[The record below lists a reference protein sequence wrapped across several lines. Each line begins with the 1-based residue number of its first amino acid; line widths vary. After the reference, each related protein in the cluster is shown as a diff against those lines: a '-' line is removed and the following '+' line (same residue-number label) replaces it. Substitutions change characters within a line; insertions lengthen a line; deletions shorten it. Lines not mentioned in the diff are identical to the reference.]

1 MRRCCHFHL
10 CLHLRLPDSTLQIL
24 ILTSCC
30 NGGVQ
35 ELTLVT
41 SSSPGVYTG
50 TIKTLKEPFW
60 QIISGESPPRAEV
73 SMSRGDGRLGPLNNG
88 SAVNIT
94 YVDQWPRFV
103 HSVKLQ
109 AVSAGEIELVGW
121 PMLSNMTG
129 LNHTLGLV
137 LHKTFAFNAS
147 QPTNE
152 SRILDLSVR
161 SHSMSCRCRP
171 GTFCAGGDSFFLAS
185 GMKLSCVAHGY
196 LSVISACLLTC
207 LLLVLARCPNPHH
220 HRPMLTLVIP
230 PVCRPCMSVGI

>member
-1 MRRCCHFHL
+1 MRTANRRGRALASWLALTRAIRRCCHLHL
-10 CLHLRLPDSTLQIL
+10 CLHLYLPDSTLPIL
-24 ILTSCC
+24 KLTSCC

-50 TIKTLKEPFW
+50 TIKTLIEAFW
-60 QIISGESPPRAEV
+60 EIVSDESPPMAEV
-73 SMSRGDGRLGPLNNG
+73 SMVRGDGRLGPLNNG
-88 SAVNIT
+88 SKVNIT

-103 HSVKLQ
+103 HSVILQ

-121 PMLSNMTG
+121 PMLTNMTG

-152 SRILDLSVR
+152 SRMLDLTVR
-161 SHSMSCRCRP
+161 SHSMSCRCLP

-185 GMKLSCVAHGY
+185 GTKLSRVAHGY
-196 LSVISACLLTC
+196 LTLISACQ
-207 LLLVLARCPNPHH
+207 VF
-220 HRPMLTLVIP
+220 I
-230 PVCRPCMSVGI
+230 S